1 MCRSRCSPGQAL
13 VESALVLPLLI
24 TLALG
29 VLQVVLY
36 AHARGVLTSA
46 AQEGARLAAEDG
58 RGLNDGYARA
68 EALVTAG
75 LGSSVDPVRLD
86 GRFEAEVVSVSVD
99 AHMQP
104 VTSRVFECSH
114 RLHGTARE
122 PDPVGDAPA
131 RGHGLKA
138 AGLAAIL
145 LVPVAGAAEPPLGWV
160 VATVT
165 ALAILI
171 VVPMAG
177 GRARWGWLTLVAAAA
192 AIVIPRDQLE
202 VVGSGLF
209 VATGLGLVLWLVNG
223 GSSQSKKGRP
233 RPGSRE
239 REAQEQ
245 AGLSGERHV
254 GQVLARELPQEYAL
268 INGLKL
274 PRGAGDIDHVV
285 VGPTGVFLL
294 ETKTMAGQIVCEADG
309 TWRRTRIGRAGTPY
323 AAYIGDPAAQVQ
335 RNIFAVRNCLRKRAA
350 GLFRGTQL
358 WVEGLVVFPH
368 PRTELDVDH
377 SRVPAMR
384 LDQTAAYICLHVP
397 QRGLDAHEVDQV
409 VDALLVEGGERPQP
423 VLDDTPSAQRAQALV
438 EVVLVLPVV
447 LALVFGTLAIS
458 RLIQAQNGV
467 IAIAHEAARAGAL
480 GNSPED
486 AIDRMRRRVDLV
498 APGLGID
505 PRALELTW
513 DVSTFTKDRGH
524 VVASVRYAVNFGD
537 LPLAG
542 WVPPPAVRAEHVE
555 WVDPY
560 RGGLLVEHPTR

>member
-1 MCRSRCSPGQAL
+1 
-13 VESALVLPLLI
+13 
-24 TLALG
+24 
-29 VLQVVLY
+29 
-36 AHARGVLTSA
+36 
-46 AQEGARLAAEDG
+46 
-58 RGLNDGYARA
+58 
-68 EALVTAG
+68 
-75 LGSSVDPVRLD
+75 
-86 GRFEAEVVSVSVD
+86 
-99 AHMQP
+99 

-274 PRGAGDIDHVV
+274 PRAAGDIDHVV

-438 EVVLVLPVV
+438 EVALVLPVV